1 MCPHFP
7 FCKFSKVYQRDM
19 SQLQTG
25 GSQDKIV
32 WTTRERNHIV
42 DLIFFKFESLNNM
55 FNLKFEQID
64 EKNLIVEGY
73 NNFIQ
78 SDLKLLYFRTKCHI
92 SDYFLSSLQR

>member
-1 MCPHFP
+1 MCPYFP
-7 FCKFSKVYQRDM
+7 LCKFTKVDQREM

-25 GSQDKIV
+25 GSQDEIT
-32 WTTRERNHIV
+32 WTTGERNHIV

-55 FNLKFEQID
+55 LNLKFEQID

-78 SDLKLLYFRTKCHI
+78 PDLELLYFRTKCHI
-92 SDYFLSSLQR
+92 SDYFLSSLQG